1 MPQEMKTLNDIKN
14 LSAGISL
21 IVLSL
26 GFSFLG
32 ILSFFN
38 RHYDGEAA
46 DCCLNNSFC
55 VAGSVAS
62 LVTGAAFLLA
72 TCLYWSRD
80 SARAVRPTGTALNK
94 PGRSAEIS
102 VSADRFLPD
111 GSACTALVENKP
123 ELKNVEPFKTV
134 LSGNREAIAKL
145 PMKDLEKILAA
156 TLTGMSVDEFSAE
169 AKKWVST
176 AKHPRWD
183 RLYTDWSINTCS
195 K

>member
-1 MPQEMKTLNDIKN
+1 MPQEMKTLNDIKI

-38 RHYDGEAA
+38 RHYDGEAVS
-46 DCCLNNSFC
+46 CCLNNSFC

-72 TCLYWSRD
+72 ACLYWSRD

-102 VSADRFLPD
+102 LSADRFLPD
-111 GSACTALVENKP
+111 GSACTA
-123 ELKNVEPFKTV
+123 
-134 LSGNREAIAKL
+134 AIAVRARARFNLKEYTQDCDADDAL
-145 PMKDLEKILAA
+145 SRDPRRVRKFCPSSKGTMPDL
-156 TLTGMSVDEFSAE
+156 G
-169 AKKWVST
+169 
-176 AKHPRWD
+176 
-183 RLYTDWSINTCS
+183 
-195 K
+195 